1 MPVPFVKGPAPL
13 FTSDV
18 LYVRKLSSHI
28 TRINV
33 RSPPDSVLAAPLPC
47 GIDLL
52 DRRFWPPALTIR
64 AKGGNLLAK
73 YENLILVSERS
84 GPVRVPPLPADK
96 WDDDVDHA
104 LSGILS
110 AERRNPEDAGNLLA
124 TLVRHPT
131 LTRAF
136 LRFNTHLLFSSTL
149 PPRLRE
155 LAVLRVAHVHSCE
168 YEWRHHVN
176 MGREAGLT
184 DADID
189 AIQRG
194 EATDG
199 LDRAVLNAVDELG
212 EKSAVSD
219 ATWTALSEKL
229 DERQL
234 MDLVFT
240 IGCYGAL
247 AMAINTFG
255 IEPDQE
261 R

>member
-1 MPVPFVKGPAPL
+1 LHLDEQA
-13 FTSDV
+13 
-18 LYVRKLSSHI
+18 R
-28 TRINV
+28 
-33 RSPPDSVLAAPLPC
+33 
-47 GIDLL
+47 
-52 DRRFWPPALTIR
+52 DRRIWCSALTIC

-84 GPVRVPPLPADK
+84 GPVRVPPLPADE

-104 LSGILS
+104 LSGMLP
-110 AERRNPEDAGNLLA
+110 AERRNPADAGNLLA
-124 TLVRHPT
+124 TLVRHPR

-136 LRFNTHLLFSSTL
+136 LRFNNHLLFSSTL

-155 LAVLRVAHVHSCE
+155 LAVLRVAHRHSCE
-168 YEWRHHVN
+168 YEWRHHVD
-176 MGREAGLT
+176 MGREVGLT
-184 DADID
+184 DEDID
-189 AIQRG
+189 GVKRG
-194 EATDG
+194 EAADE

-212 EKSAVSD
+212 DKSTVSD
-219 ATWTALSEKL
+219 ATWAALSEHL
-229 DERQL
+229 DERQR

-255 IEPDQE
+255 VEPDQE